1 MSLRIERFAERH
13 VSAAAELERQCF
25 SAPWSEDAL
34 REELDNEHALFLA
47 AVDDQSGETLG
58 YIGCHVILDEGY
70 IANVAVPQGAR
81 RMGVGSALVQALLEA
96 AAQRGAAFVTL
107 EVRVS
112 NAPAIGLYRK
122 WGFAPVGTRK
132 GFYDKPKEDALLM
145 TVDLTQK
152 KGTQQE

>member
-1 MSLRIERFAERH
+1 MSLCIERFAERH

-47 AVDDQSGETLG
+47 AVEEQSGETVG

-70 IANVAVPQGAR
+70 IANVAVSQRAR
-81 RMGVGSALVQALLEA
+81 RAGVGSALVQALLER
-96 AAQRGAAFVTL
+96 AAQRGAVLVTL
-107 EVRVS
+107 EVRAS
-112 NAPAIGLYRK
+112 NAPAIGLYQK
-122 WGFAPVGTRK
+122 WGFVPVGTRR

-152 KGTQQE
+152 KGIQQE